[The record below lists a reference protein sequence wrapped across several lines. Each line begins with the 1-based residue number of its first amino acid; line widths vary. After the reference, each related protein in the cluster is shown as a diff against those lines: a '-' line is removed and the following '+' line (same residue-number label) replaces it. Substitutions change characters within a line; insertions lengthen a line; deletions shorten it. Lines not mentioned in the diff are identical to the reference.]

1 MPFQHLPMYEVMYIS
16 AGLLALVVLCWV
28 INLLLVAKA
37 GAPNIWL
44 TRLMYL
50 CAVAALILH
59 GVRSFLVYEEK
70 TMFFATVVAF
80 ACIIISWVRTELAR
94 HAPEA

>member
-1 MPFQHLPMYEVMYIS
+1 MPFQNLPMYEVLYITV
-16 AGLLALVVLCWV
+16 GLLAAVILCWV
-28 INLLLVAKA
+28 INLLLVAKI
-37 GAPNIWL
+37 GRPNIWL

-70 TMFFATVVAF
+70 TMFFAAVVAF

-94 HAPEA
+94 RVPEA